1 MTARPAGSAMAGRR
15 RGSARARRASGD
27 LRCRAV
33 THRARKETGVARSLA
48 LRALAG
54 AGAFAASMA
63 LGTGWAGA
71 APTAGAGTVS
81 SRTFSTP
88 AQAPGQSWCD
98 FLAWLYGW
106 DVCGGNNGGGPGPG
120 NGNGGGNGP
129 GGPPTTVTPAP
140 TTPTTAPPVT
150 VSPAVP
156 VATLPPATPPPATP
170 APTTV
175 PPATQPPATHA
186 ARARGCRRAGT
197 VDGRSHHTDQPHH
210 RRAAHGGH
218 HRGHGPVDPGHA
230 DRRPG
235 RGRGPRA
242 ARCRC
247 AAGRRARAPPL
258 RSFAHPLGHRH
269 DVQSDRPASRRAGRG
284 PPRRGNRDPGCHHR
298 RPDAVGA
305 AHPGASPRRR
315 ALSVVIGARRP
326 PEHRAAS
333 SGSGG
338 WTRGPRR

>member
-1 MTARPAGSAMAGRR
+1 MTARPAGSAMAGRGR
-15 RGSARARRASGD
+15 RIGSCSEGVAVTYAAAPSPIGRGRRREWPGHWRSGPSPGPEPSQRPWRWARGWPARRRPRVLALSLRARSRRRRRLRASRGATSSPG
-27 LRCRAV
+27 C
-33 THRARKETGVARSLA
+33 TGGTSAA
-48 LRALAG
+48 ATTAEAAG
-54 AGAFAASMA
+54 P
-63 LGTGWAGA
+63 WQ
-71 APTAGAGTVS
+71 
-81 SRTFSTP
+81 R
-88 AQAPGQSWCD
+88 QR
-98 FLAWLYGW
+98 
-106 DVCGGNNGGGPGPG
+106 
-120 NGNGGGNGP
+120 GGNGP

-150 VSPAVP
+150 VSPGVP

-175 PPATQPPATHA
+175 PPATQPPATA
-186 ARARGCRRAGT
+186 GRRARGCRRAGA

-258 RSFAHPLGHRH
+258 RIVRSSARSSTRRPVRSAGVSSRWPGSSSPW
-269 DVQSDRPASRRAGRG
+269 QSGSWLPPSTTGRSWCGASRSVATSTSTE
-284 PPRRGNRDPGCHHR
+284 RR
-298 RPDAVGA
+298 
-305 AHPGASPRRR
+305 
-315 ALSVVIGARRP
+315 
-326 PEHRAAS
+326 
-333 SGSGG
+333 
-338 WTRGPRR
+338 